1 MASNEARPGSQ
12 EPATNGRAAEKAVPN
27 GKKELK
33 ILMLHATYLTS
44 SPDSS
49 PPAFSATRPSLHL
62 HISPPS
68 SGHCTARANFPLG
81 FTQSGPL
88 FDTKTRALAKLL
100 TKALSPAPFNTAP
113 RLVFPTGPH
122 RLRARDVPG
131 FASSSSSSSPASHG
145 GAAEEGDDE
154 DSDSWAWWR
163 RDEASG
169 AYAGFEAGMRR
180 VAEAVRGAGGV
191 DGVCGFSQGGCLAAL
206 VAAALEG
213 RSPPAGCPSPSS
225 PASASEAADWT
236 WLDDLRAAN
245 GGRPLKFCVVY
256 SGFWAPVPGLQWLYG
271 GSPGDGAGNPP
282 EKSGLITTPTLHF
295 LGSLDSVVEE
305 SRSRALIDRCRDPV
319 VVEHPGGHHVPVAR
333 DRVMPLVG
341 FLRQVLGGQGKL

>member
-1 MASNEARPGSQ
+1 MASNETRPGSQ
-12 EPATNGRAAEKAVPN
+12 EPATNGKAAEKAAPN

-33 ILMLHATYLTS
+33 ILMLHGY
-44 SPDSS
+44 
-49 PPAFSATRPSLHL
+49 
-62 HISPPS
+62 
-68 SGHCTARANFPLG
+68 
-81 FTQSGPL
+81 TQSGPL

-100 TKALSPAPFNTAP
+100 TKALSPAPLSTAP

-131 FASSSSSSSPASHG
+131 FASSSSSSPPASHD
-145 GAAEEGDDE
+145 GAAEEEGDE

-163 RDEASG
+163 KDEASG

-225 PASASEAADWT
+225 PASASEAAADWT

-282 EKSGLITTPTLHF
+282 EEKSRMIATPTLHF

-305 SRSRALIDRCRDPV
+305 GRSRALIDRCRDPV

-341 FLRQVLGGQGKL
+341 FLRQVVGGQGKL

>member
-1 MASNEARPGSQ
+1 MASDEAQPSSQ
-12 EPATNGRAAEKAVPN
+12 GPATNGKAAERAAPD

-33 ILMLHATYLTS
+33 ILMLH
-44 SPDSS
+44 
-49 PPAFSATRPSLHL
+49 
-62 HISPPS
+62 
-68 SGHCTARANFPLG
+68 G

-100 TKALSPAPFNTAP
+100 TKALSPAPFNMTP
-113 RLVFPTGPH
+113 RLIFPTGPH

-131 FASSSSSSSPASHG
+131 FSSSSSSFSRD
-145 GAAEEGDDE
+145 GAAGEEGEEEDE

-163 RDEASG
+163 KDEASG
-169 AYAGFEAGMRR
+169 RYAGLEAGMRR
-180 VAEAVRGAGGV
+180 VAETIRDAGGV

-213 RSPPAGCPSPSS
+213 RSPPPGCPSPSS
-225 PASASEAADWT
+225 PTSEAADWT
-236 WLDDLRAAN
+236 WLDDLRSAN
-245 GGRPLKFCVVY
+245 GGHPLKFCVVY

-271 GSPGDGAGNPP
+271 GSPGDGPGNLPR
-282 EKSGLITTPTLHF
+282 EKSGMIATPTLHF
-295 LGSLDSVVEE
+295 IGSLDSVVEE
-305 SRSRALIDRCRDPV
+305 ARSRALIDRCRDPV

-341 FLRQVLGGQGKL
+341 FLRQVVGGQGKL

>member
-1 MASNEARPGSQ
+1 MPLFRRAYLVDSRMASDEAQPTSQ
-12 EPATNGRAAEKAVPN
+12 EPATNGKPAEKAAPN

-33 ILMLHATYLTS
+33 ILMLHGY
-44 SPDSS
+44 
-49 PPAFSATRPSLHL
+49 
-62 HISPPS
+62 
-68 SGHCTARANFPLG
+68 
-81 FTQSGPL
+81 TQSGPL

-100 TKALSPAPFNTAP
+100 TKALSPAPLSMTP
-113 RLVFPTGPH
+113 RLIFPTGPH

-131 FASSSSSSSPASHG
+131 FSSSSSSTSHSS
-145 GAAEEGDDE
+145 ATEKDEEDEEDE

-163 RDEASG
+163 KDEASG

-180 VAEAVRGAGGV
+180 VAEAVGGAGGV

-213 RSPPAGCPSPSS
+213 RRPPPGCPSPSS
-225 PASASEAADWT
+225 PASASASASGAAADWT

-271 GSPGDGAGNPP
+271 GSPGDGAGDLPE
-282 EKSGLITTPTLHF
+282 EKSRMIATPTLHF

-305 SRSRALIDRCRDPV
+305 GRSRALIDRCRDPV

-333 DRVMPLVG
+333 DKVMPLVG
-341 FLRQVLGGQGKL
+341 FLRQVVGEQGKL

>member
-1 MASNEARPGSQ
+1 MAPDETQPSSQ
-12 EPATNGRAAEKAVPN
+12 EPATNGKAAERAAPN

-33 ILMLHATYLTS
+33 ILMLH
-44 SPDSS
+44 
-49 PPAFSATRPSLHL
+49 
-62 HISPPS
+62 
-68 SGHCTARANFPLG
+68 G
-81 FTQSGPL
+81 FTQSGSL

-100 TKALSPAPFNTAP
+100 TKALSPAPLNMAP
-113 RLVFPTGPH
+113 RLIFPTGPH
-122 RLRARDVPG
+122 RLRARDIPG
-131 FASSSSSSSPASHG
+131 FSSSSRDGTAG
-145 GAAEEGDDE
+145 EGEEEEEDD

-163 RDEASG
+163 KDEASG
-169 AYAGFEAGMRR
+169 TYAGFEAGMRR
-180 VAEAVRGAGGV
+180 VAEAISDAGGV

-213 RSPPAGCPSPSS
+213 RSPPAGCPSPSL
-225 PASASEAADWT
+225 PTSASEEADWT

-245 GGRPLKFCVVY
+245 GGHPLKFCVVY

-271 GSPGDGAGNPP
+271 GSPGDGAGNLP
-282 EKSGLITTPTLHF
+282 EGKSAMIATPTLHF

-305 SRSRALIDRCRDPV
+305 GRSRALIDRCRDPV

-341 FLRQVLGGQGKL
+341 FLRQVIGRQGKL